1 MTRYWGI
8 RFKKGPKVFIT
19 FIFQK
24 SPHLSTGPQ
33 SCFASLSNHY
43 STFFGLWSKSTPF
56 IKGHKI
62 LRHSSRKISL
72 FSVLMIYVEKSLPD
86 KNERNKPVFIWCLWR
101 WSDFGYESLWKKFD
115 FCCRRPIQRELA
127 KAFLPSHPDSFDWF
141 VIVSGPNIRS
151 TG

>member
-24 SPHLSTGPQ
+24 STHLGAGPQ
-33 SCFASLSNHY
+33 CCFASLSNHY
-43 STFFGLWSKSTPF
+43 STFFGLWSKSNPF

-72 FSVLMIYVEKSLPD
+72 FSVLMIFTWKNRYQIKMREISRFLFGAYDVDQISVMKVCEKNLTSVVGDRFNVNWP
-86 KNERNKPVFIWCLWR
+86 
-101 WSDFGYESLWKKFD
+101 
-115 FCCRRPIQRELA
+115 RPFFQ
-127 KAFLPSHPDSFDWF
+127 
-141 VIVSGPNIRS
+141 VIRILL
-151 TG
+151 TDL